1 MKNFTTDEL
10 NRHNPYLAY
19 KLLSGSVIPRPIAW
33 VATQSVDGVVNAAPF
48 SFFNVVSSQPPLVSI
63 SMLGQKDSVN
73 NLLATKEAV
82 IHFISPDN
90 VETMNQTAA
99 SLPSQ
104 MSEVRTFDIPTEP
117 SRTVS
122 VPSIINAPI
131 RFEAKLFK
139 HIPIESNGYVVSN
152 LMLLE
157 ITNFAFSDAVFDA
170 EKFYVKPDAFQPIA
184 RLAGNTYAE
193 LGDLFDLERPQ

>member
-1 MKNFTTDEL
+1 MKSFTTEEL
-10 NRHNPYLAY
+10 NRTNPYLAY

-33 VATQSVDGVVNAAPF
+33 LTTQAADGTVNAAPF

-63 SMLGQKDSVN
+63 SMLGEKDSVA
-73 NLLATKEAV
+73 NLLETGEAV
-82 IHFISPDN
+82 IHFVTPDN
-90 VETMNQTAA
+90 VETMNLTAA

-104 MSEVRTFDIPTEP
+104 RSETETFGIATEP

-122 VPSIINAPI
+122 VPSIKDTPI

-139 HIPIESNGYVVSN
+139 HIPIEVDGYIVSH
-152 LMLLE
+152 LMLLS
-157 ITNFAFSDAVFDA
+157 ITNFTFADEILDD
-170 EKFYVKPDAFQPIA
+170 KQFYVKPDAFQPIA